1 MERRDLVCGFYFA
14 SKAHTS
20 VPLRPLFTREH
31 TFYFPF
37 TSLSSWSLSSIRLRC
52 HPQGWI
58 RWKVGAAQ
66 RILFAANL
74 FAHRYRPL
82 SCASSGQLTRGS
94 SFLVPL
100 PQLFLFLLRI
110 RSGECL
116 RFYPPR
122 KTLVEFPTSNYLCF
136 CFSDRR
142 IFAMSS
148 YLPSTSLK
156 KPSDQA
162 RNSSRAEDTC
172 CEFCSS
178 TLKDLRS
185 NLLLWFVL
193 FCLLIFQ

>member
-1 MERRDLVCGFYFA
+1 MDFTLPLKLTRPYPYGPCSRASTLFIFPLLPSIRDLFLLYV
-14 SKAHTS
+14 
-20 VPLRPLFTREH
+20 
-31 TFYFPF
+31 
-37 TSLSSWSLSSIRLRC
+37 RC

-94 SFLVPL
+94 SFLLPL

-110 RSGECL
+110 RSGKCV

-148 YLPSTSLK
+148 YPLSTSLK
-156 KPSDQA
+156 KPSKQA
-162 RNSSRAEDTC
+162 RNSSRVEDTC
-172 CEFCSS
+172 CEFFSS
-178 TLKDLRS
+178 ALKDLRS

-193 FCLLIFQ
+193 FCLLMFQ